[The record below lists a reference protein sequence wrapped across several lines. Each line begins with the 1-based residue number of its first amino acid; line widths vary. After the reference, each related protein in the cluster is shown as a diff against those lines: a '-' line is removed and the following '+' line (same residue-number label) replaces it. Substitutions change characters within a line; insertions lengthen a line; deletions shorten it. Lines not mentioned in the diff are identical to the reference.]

1 MAKAKMIVLSVE
13 DKPGT
18 VADAIAALAEAKV
31 NILSV
36 FGWAPQG
43 VLQLVVDNPRK
54 ATTALKKLGISCT
67 EGKAEMIEMPNKP
80 GTLHAFLTKLAKKGV
95 NLRSLSGFGSKS
107 GRKSF
112 LVWTQS

>member
-13 DKPGT
+13 DRPGT

-43 VLQLVVDNPRK
+43 VLQIVVDNPRK
-54 ATTALKKLGISCT
+54 AISSLKKLGISCT
-67 EGKAEMIEMPNKP
+67 EGKAEIVEMPNKP
-80 GTLHAFLTKLAKKGV
+80 GTFM
-95 NLRSLSGFGSKS
+95 LS
-107 GRKSF
+107 
-112 LVWTQS
+112 